1 MDIYILNVLIIRC
14 ECGNCSLDL
23 LVKHEECRCCMEIQ
37 ACRDKMFRFETEES
51 SKCIREHRGFNEI
64 CLNEWVLEHAA
75 LGLKTKGRRNYASVF
90 QEGQKTRAE

>member
-14 ECGNCSLDL
+14 ECGNCSL
-23 LVKHEECRCCMEIQ
+23 
-37 ACRDKMFRFETEES
+37 ETEES
-51 SKCIREHRGFNEI
+51 SKCIREHPGFNEI